1 MVRSADI
8 RREPSADRPRLD
20 SPDLRLIPSSC
31 GLVAPAAGRLASSE
45 TCLFIQSLAALKQ
58 LTTTTELKVVCFEAR
73 SGPAGVWN
81 LESTKGD
88 GRVGFDRAGVPSVEP
103 PPIDASPVYAGLHT
117 NVPKQLMAFHGQ
129 PFVTKHPARS
139 FPPGHKVSTYLLEA
153 ARGLE
158 PLIRFNSLV

>member
-31 GLVAPAAGRLASSE
+31 GLVAPAAGRLG
-45 TCLFIQSLAALKQ
+45 LAALKQ